1 MSNATAAA
9 NAATQQQQGPK
20 LSALQQAE
28 IMEKQKLLGD
38 RERKLNAIA
47 RSMQM
52 LNQKQFGLTRER
64 NRAVITMNE
73 LAKYED
79 DHVCYQAV
87 GRMFLKK
94 PLPKMYEDLKN
105 VQNKCDNNHAKV
117 DEDKKRLQRQ
127 QEEEE
132 VRMRQD
138 YAEFMQLLDKLGLA
152 VRQQ

>member
-1 MSNATAAA
+1 MSQATAAA
-9 NAATQQQQGPK
+9 NAQNQQQQGTK
-20 LSALQQAE
+20 LSALQQAD

-38 RERKLNAIA
+38 RERKINQIA
-47 RSMQM
+47 RSTQ
-52 LNQKQFGLTRER
+52 LVNQKQYAYTRDR

-94 PLPKMYEDLKN
+94 PLPQMYDDLKEIQTTCLTN
-105 VQNKCDNNHAKV
+105 ITKL
-117 DEDKKRLQRQ
+117 DEDKKRLQKQ

-132 VRMRQD
+132 DRMKQD
-138 YAEFMQLLDKLGLA
+138 YAEFVQTLEKLGMA
-152 VRQQ
+152 IRQQ